1 MSEMKYNVASE
12 VKKDW
17 WLIAVICV
25 TWIITF
31 AIYGR
36 LPEKIPIHWNAAG
49 HIDRYGAKATIFLS
63 PSLTTLIYAGML
75 FSPLIDPR
83 RANYAKFTGPYRVI
97 RSLLVLIFVIIHL
110 MSTGAALNYSIKI
123 DRILPLVLSIMIIVM
138 GNYMGKLRHNY
149 FVGIRTPW
157 TLADEDV
164 WNKTHR
170 FGGLLWV
177 LAGLIGLIGSFIGG
191 MWAFMMFLIPLLAA
205 SIAAVVYSYF
215 AYKNKAYPPR

>member
-17 WLIAVICV
+17 WLIAVICI

-75 FSPLIDPR
+75 FLPLIDPR

-149 FVGIRTPW
+149 FVGIKTPW